1 MRIDQLLWCLRY
13 YKSRSLAS
21 IACKKGHVRINNKI
35 LKPSK
40 GILPLDVIMLRKN
53 QVNFEFKI
61 LDIPKSRIGSKF
73 IDIYRQDLTK
83 KNAFVNKENQNL
95 NKIIN
100 RPKGL
105 GRPTKKE
112 RREINKFN
120 LEKNDEG
127 K

>member
-1 MRIDQLLWCLRY
+1 MRIDKYLWCIRLF
-13 YKSRSLAS
+13 KTRSIATN
-21 IACKKGHVRINNKI
+21 ACKKGQVRINNKI

-40 GILPLDVIMLRKN
+40 DILPLDVIMLRKN

-83 KNAFVNKENQNL
+83 KNAFENKENQNL

-112 RREINKFN
+112 RREIDKFN
-120 LEKNDEG
+120 VEKNDEG

>member
-40 GILPLDVIMLRKN
+40 DILPLDVIMLRKN

-83 KNAFVNKENQNL
+83 KNAFGNKENQ
-95 NKIIN
+95 IIN
-100 RPKGL
+100 RSKGL

-112 RREINKFN
+112 RREIDKFN
-120 LEKNDEG
+120 VEKNDER

>member
-40 GILPLDVIMLRKN
+40 DILPLDVIMLRKN

-83 KNAFVNKENQNL
+83 KML
-95 NKIIN
+95 
-100 RPKGL
+100 L
-105 GRPTKKE
+105 
-112 RREINKFN
+112 
-120 LEKNDEG
+120 
-127 K
+127 